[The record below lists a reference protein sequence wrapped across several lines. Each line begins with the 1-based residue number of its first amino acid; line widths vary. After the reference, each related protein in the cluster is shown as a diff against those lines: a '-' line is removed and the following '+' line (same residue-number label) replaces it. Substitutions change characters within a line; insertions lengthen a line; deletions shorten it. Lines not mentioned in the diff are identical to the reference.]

1 MNDNAELKELFDPI
15 LDAILK
21 YENDYDSIT
30 AIREIAEDRLG
41 KNWRDV
47 IAEYLVI
54 YDDEVRE
61 NAEAK
66 LNQAMD
72 YDGALLAW
80 DEANYLI
87 SEESV
92 TPDQVRERYHDLKG
106 WLQYFGDDGK
116 ALVDQLREK
125 IGGDFND
132 DEEDDDQDDDAS
144 DDEEDTD
151 DEAISDDED
160 EDGVIAGGQF
170 NSVDGKTSPFTE
182 RKPDV
187 PAKNNANEVYDAT
200 EGVRYKGKPIKLD
213 DSFAEEYDISKEV
226 LWDFNAFL
234 ILNDYYDQ
242 TISRIGA
249 RCVRMGGLA
258 LNEYPYYGYVL
269 DLLDEIITIGSNIE
283 SEEKLVPLFEKY
295 FKGGYIEFKK
305 VLKNYRKEFEEDA
318 PPEMMADNSSTELD
332 RMIKELGD
340 IDTSKVKDSEDDLY
354 TIGRAKSEFDPI
366 DDDDASLPQAPPP
379 PPVTSIKDMGKKNDD
394 EED

>member
-1 MNDNAELKELFDPI
+1 MSDNFAEVKERFDPV
-15 LDAILK
+15 LETILK
-21 YENDYDSIT
+21 YENDYDSIV
-30 AIREIAEDRLG
+30 AIREAAEANLG
-41 KNWRDV
+41 KNWRNV
-47 IAEYLVI
+47 IAQYLDMDI
-54 YDDEVRE
+54 YSDVKED
-61 NAEAK
+61 AEAK
-66 LNQAMD
+66 LNQALD

-87 SEESV
+87 NEETV

-106 WLQYFGDDGK
+106 WLQYFGDDGI
-116 ALVDQLREK
+116 ALIDQLREK
-125 IGGDFND
+125 IGDGFS
-132 DEEDDDQDDDAS
+132 DDDDDT
-144 DDEEDTD
+144 DDDTD
-151 DEAISDDED
+151 DETDDIETDDETD
-160 EDGVIAGGQF
+160 DDDAAPVTGGKFNTSNDETSPFAKQEDVSSPKNETDGIKSEDGV
-170 NSVDGKTSPFTE
+170 
-182 RKPDV
+182 
-187 PAKNNANEVYDAT
+187 
-200 EGVRYKGKPIKLD
+200 RYRGKPIKLD
-213 DSFAEEYDISKEV
+213 ESFAEEYGISKEV

-283 SEEKLVPLFEKY
+283 GEEKLIPLFEKY

-318 PPEMMADNSSTELD
+318 PPEMMADNSSNELD
-332 RMIKELGD
+332 RMIKELGE
-340 IDTSKVKDSEDDLY
+340 IDTSKIKDAEDDLY
-354 TIGRAKSEFDPI
+354 SIGRAKSEFDPV

-379 PPVTSIKDMGKKNDD
+379 PPVTSIKDIGKKNDD